1 MGDRKIIGM
10 FSSIRPRI
18 LGRIAW
24 LFVVLLNCSVRARTV
39 NKESL
44 DRLAST
50 GGKIIYAF
58 FHGDMVPLLHIYRN
72 SGLLIPVS
80 ESRDG
85 EIMARLLKN
94 FGFDV
99 VRGSSKRKGHK
110 ALLEL
115 ISGMERGKTVAI
127 SVDGPRGPLHE
138 VKLGVAFLAGLS
150 KAPIIPVAVSAKR
163 FRILEKSW
171 DRLLIPAP
179 FAEVLLLYG
188 DPIYVNGTSD
198 AEIHSARRKLETYLQ
213 GLKHEAH
220 NAFPENR
227 GAVVT

>member
-1 MGDRKIIGM
+1 M
-10 FSSIRPRI
+10 IRARI
-18 LGRIAW
+18 LARIVW
-24 LFVVLLNCSVRARTV
+24 ILVNLLNWFVRVRFV

-44 DRLAST
+44 DRHASNR
-50 GGKIIYAF
+50 GKIIYAF

-72 SGLLIPVS
+72 SGFLIPVS

-85 EIMARLLKN
+85 EIMARLLKS

-115 ISGMERGKTVAI
+115 IGGMKRGKTVAI

-138 VKLGVAFLAGLS
+138 VKPGVAFLAGLS
-150 KAPIIPVAVSAKR
+150 KAPIIPVAISAKR
-163 FRILEKSW
+163 FRILERSW

-179 FAEVLLLYG
+179 FSEVILLYG
-188 DPIYVNGTSD
+188 EPIYVNGTSD

-213 GLKHEAH
+213 GLKHEAQI
-220 NAFPENR
+220 AVLGETR
-227 GAVVT
+227 GAAVP